1 MKHIFNKIFILL
13 LLCILPS
20 TSKGEM
26 LQGIMVEDGRIS
38 GIVTA
43 LFGKGTEY
51 ETTHNLQIDC
61 SVPNRIYTPE
71 IFEVE
76 YRYFSKKDIQKA
88 LQAIGQSDQ
97 GTFQNSREGTSY
109 VNTSKIDPSAGISKE
124 DAAKQA
130 IDIGIKYFEAL
141 GIEVVPT
148 PVHVER
154 PYDFDAYMEH
164 NKEVYSHRY
173 SDTTTFMERAKIQWE
188 KTRKYETRS
197 AAYTQVTFAVMVN
210 GMRLWTQPSYP
221 AGYKDEPDA
230 RIGFEISAS
239 VLVSDSGILIE
250 ASTSH
255 IPQVKKIRQLK
266 DGENEFYPSLQNEL
280 HFSPLIRAES
290 WQEALN
296 IILANAGEV
305 GNLSGNAEDE
315 PFQNQYMDEPITKF
329 GYQTVITEIY
339 PCLSTITKDEWT
351 MFWHIHCQQQYA
363 DGWRY

>member
-51 ETTHNLQIDC
+51 ETTHTLQIDC
-61 SVPNRIYTPE
+61 SVPNGIYTPE

-130 IDIGIKYFEAL
+130 IEIGIKYFEAL
-141 GIEVVPT
+141 GIEVAQT
-148 PVHVER
+148 PVYVGR
-154 PYDFDAYMEH
+154 PYDFDAYIEN
-164 NKEVYSHRY
+164 NKEVYSHWY
-173 SDTTTFMERAKIQWE
+173 SDTATFMERAETQWK
-188 KTRKYETRS
+188 KTQKYETRS
-197 AAYTQVTFAVMVN
+197 AEYTRVTFTVMVN
-210 GMRLWTQPSYP
+210 GMQLWTQPSYP

-230 RIGFEISAS
+230 QIGFEVSAS
-239 VLVSDSGILIE
+239 VLVSDSGILVE

-255 IPQVKKIRQLK
+255 IPEIKKTRQLK
-266 DGENEFYPSLQNEL
+266 EGENELYPSLQNKL
-280 HFSPLIRAES
+280 YFPPLIRAEN

-296 IILANAGEV
+296 IALSNAGKI
-305 GNLSGNAEDE
+305 GDLSGNAEDE
-315 PFQNQYMDEPITKF
+315 PFQNQYMDEPITKY
-329 GYQTVITEIY
+329 GYQTIITEIY
-339 PCLSTITKDEWT
+339 PCLSTIAKDEWA
-351 MFWHIHCQQQYA
+351 MFWHIDYQQQYA

>member
-1 MKHIFNKIFILL
+1 MKHILSKIFVLLILCAIPL
-13 LLCILPS
+13 
-20 TSKGEM
+20 TSRGEM
-26 LQGIMVEDGRIS
+26 PKGITVKSGRIS
-38 GIVTA
+38 GTVTA
-43 LFGKGTEY
+43 TFGKGTEY
-51 ETTHNLQIDC
+51 ETTHDLPIDC
-61 SVPNRIYTPE
+61 SVPNGIYTPE

-130 IDIGIKYFEAL
+130 KDIGIKYFESL

-230 RIGFEISAS
+230 RIGFEVSAS
-239 VLVSDSGILIE
+239 VLVSDSGVLVE
-250 ASTSH
+250 ALTSH
-255 IPQVKKIRQLK
+255 IPQIKKTRQLK
-266 DGENEFYPSLQNEL
+266 EGEISLYPALLNQVYFPPLIHAENWQAALQTVLQNA
-280 HFSPLIRAES
+280 SKNS
-290 WQEALN
+290 T
-296 IILANAGEV
+296 
-305 GNLSGNAEDE
+305 LSTNAEDR
-315 PFQNQYMDEPITKF
+315 PFQNQYMDEPITAY

-339 PCLSTITKDEWT
+339 PCLSTITKDEWA
-351 MFWHIHCQQQYA
+351 MFWHIDCQQQFS